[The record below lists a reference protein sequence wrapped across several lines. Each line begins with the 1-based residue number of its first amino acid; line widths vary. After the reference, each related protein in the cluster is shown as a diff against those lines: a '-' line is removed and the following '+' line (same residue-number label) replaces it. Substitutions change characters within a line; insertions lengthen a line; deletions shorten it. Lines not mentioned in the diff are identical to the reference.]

1 MPPRAMEKSPPPKK
15 SRPKIM
21 NNDAYGLYSIS
32 GEGVLQVLFRT
43 INVSTLVPSPA
54 EPWANFH

>member
-1 MPPRAMEKSPPPKK
+1 
-15 SRPKIM
+15 M